1 VSNDNPGQRFSLK
14 RLLPVVVLLAGLA
27 AFFVFGLDKYL
38 SFETLREHRQTLL
51 SWVEHYGPLSALAY
65 IAIYIVM
72 VAFSLPGGAVMT
84 VTGGF
89 LFGAVTGTLYSV
101 IGAAIGATVL
111 FLIARS
117 ALGEPLRAKAG
128 PSLKKMEA
136 GFRENALN
144 YLLVL
149 RLVPLFPFFLVNL
162 APAFLGVPLRTYV
175 IATFVG
181 IIPGSFIFSLVGS
194 GLGSI
199 FEQGKT
205 FSIAG
210 ILTPR
215 IVAALVGLAVL
226 ALIPVIYKKVRR

>member
-1 VSNDNPGQRFSLK
+1 
-14 RLLPVVVLLAGLA
+14 
-27 AFFVFGLDKYL
+27 
-38 SFETLREHRQTLL
+38 
-51 SWVEHYGPLSALAY
+51 
-65 IAIYIVM
+65 
-72 VAFSLPGGAVMT
+72 
-84 VTGGF
+84 
-89 LFGAVTGTLYSV
+89 
-101 IGAAIGATVL
+101 
-111 FLIARS
+111 
-117 ALGEPLRAKAG
+117 
-128 PSLKKMEA
+128 
-136 GFRENALN
+136 
-144 YLLVL
+144 
-149 RLVPLFPFFLVNL
+149 
-162 APAFLGVPLRTYV
+162 VPLRTYV